1 MERNR
6 ERTGLLCGEGTG
18 NIKPGRKNQSLP
30 VQAETGSL
38 IMSEFVSAWSAS
50 QGGRGMKAGGDRG
63 GDFLQGC
70 CRALR
75 DGRGWPAVCAPA
87 GRASFAAGL
96 PGGLAML
103 GTVSADI
110 TQYFVFMLRVLQ
122 KIAYLY
128 SYPDFELK
136 EEKLSDET
144 LNSLIVFIGVM
155 VGAQGANAAVGI
167 LTKTI
172 TDKVVKAIPRKALT
186 KTTVWYPLVKKVA
199 KAIGIKMTKPVLAK
213 SASKV
218 IPVLGGV
225 ASGGISYVSFKL
237 SANRLKKKLREMPL
251 CDPESELYS
260 RHKKNSSEDE

>member
-1 MERNR
+1 MSKNTSINVETLLPQIVKMPVVRVNR
-6 ERTGLLCGEGTG
+6 EEFLTKELKVYYPKELFSDAVIHSPAYAGIPLSFIDKTAKHII
-18 NIKPGRKNQSLP
+18 NY
-30 VQAETGSL
+30 ETNK
-38 IMSEFVSAWSAS
+38 VSA
-50 QGGRGMKAGGDRG
+50 
-63 GDFLQGC
+63 L
-70 CRALR
+70 
-75 DGRGWPAVCAPA
+75 
-87 GRASFAAGL
+87 SFAAGL

-122 KIAYLY
+122 KLAYLY